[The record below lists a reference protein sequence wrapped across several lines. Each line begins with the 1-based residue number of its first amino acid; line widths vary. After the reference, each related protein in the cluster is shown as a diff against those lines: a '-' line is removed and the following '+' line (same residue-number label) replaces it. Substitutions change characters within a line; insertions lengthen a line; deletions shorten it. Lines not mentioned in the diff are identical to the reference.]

1 MDGLIKIREVSVRY
15 DVSARTLRYYE
26 DMGLITSARGD
37 DYAYR
42 MYDEAAVKRLEQIL
56 ILRKLNISIR
66 DIQRIFSASGSEAVL
81 EVLGKKV
88 DAIDEE
94 VSLLHELK
102 EIVLEFIRQIE
113 RADFSRESDVKLLYE
128 KAKEIENQLV
138 NVDYEGNPASVN
150 RLAEI
155 TEKLNSNKMPEV
167 RVIQIPKCKVAT
179 SGVPDTTNSKVWEFS
194 NWWSDY
200 EPKRRYTRYYP
211 YNDFLFGEDG
221 GAVWWMMVEDDA
233 TSEDCGGYEIID
245 FEGGI
250 YAVHTAID
258 GDGESNTLVIEKI
271 MKWIETTNFEF
282 DEIRGRRYRMGHM
295 INPTEEIKKG
305 LGYHQFE
312 LFVPIKLREGK

>member
-1 MDGLIKIREVSVRY
+1 MKIREMSLEY
-15 DVSARTLRYYE
+15 DISARALKYYE
-26 DMGLITSARGD
+26 EMGLISSVRSD

-42 MYDEAAVKRLEQIL
+42 MYDEEARKRLEQIL
-56 ILRKLNISIR
+56 ILRKLNTSIK
-66 DIQRIFSASGSEAVL
+66 DIQRIFNTSGSEVVL

-88 DAIDEE
+88 DNIDEE
-94 VSLLHELK
+94 VSLLQELK
-102 EIVLEFIRQIE
+102 EIVLEFIHQIE
-113 RADFSRESDVKLLYE
+113 QADFEKDSDIKLLYE
-128 KAKEIENQLV
+128 KAKEIETQIV
-138 NVDYEGNPASVN
+138 NVDYSGNVANVN
-150 RLAEI
+150 RLVEI
-155 TEKLNSNKMPEV
+155 TEKLNSNKTPEV

-179 SGVPDTTNSKVWEFS
+179 SGAPDTTNSKVWEFS

-233 TSEDCGGYEIID
+233 TSEDCGGYEIIN
-245 FEGGI
+245 FEGGL

-258 GDGESNTLVIEKI
+258 GDGESNNLVIEKI

-282 DEIRGRRYRMGHM
+282 DEIRGKRYRMGHM
-295 INPTEEIKKG
+295 INPSDEIKKG

-312 LFVPIKLREGK
+312 LFVPIKLKENK

>member
-1 MDGLIKIREVSVRY
+1 MSDLIKIK
-15 DVSARTLRYYE
+15 DVSDKYDITARTLRYYE
-26 DMGLITSARGD
+26 DMGLIESSRSD
-37 DYAYR
+37 EYAYR
-42 MYDEAAVKRLEQIL
+42 LYDENAVRRIEQIL
-56 ILRKLNISIR
+56 ILRKLNISIK
-66 DIQRIFSASGSEAVL
+66 DIQRIFNTSGSDAVL
-81 EVLGKKV
+81 DVLGKKV
-88 DAIDEE
+88 DDIDGE

-102 EIVLEFIRQIE
+102 SIILDFIAEIKQVDFGKG
-113 RADFSRESDVKLLYE
+113 ADIKSLYD
-128 KAKEIENQLV
+128 KANEIETRLV
-138 NVDYEGNPASVN
+138 NVDYGGNPATVN

-179 SGVPDTTNSKVWEFS
+179 SGAPDTTNSKVWDFS

-200 EPKRRYTRYYP
+200 EPKRRYTKYYP

-245 FEGGI
+245 FEGGL

-258 GDGESNTLVIEKI
+258 GDGESNSLVIEKI
-271 MKWIETTNFEF
+271 MKWIESTNFEF
-282 DEIRGRRYRMGHM
+282 DEIRGRRYCMGHM

-305 LGYHQFE
+305 LGYHQYE
-312 LFVPIKLREGK
+312 LFVPIKLKGE